1 MFERILV
8 PTDGSERS
16 QWALEA
22 ASVLARRLG
31 ANLVVLHVIPDTGM
45 PPFAFDGVPVD
56 ARAVLHDLQLNGEGI
71 LKAALERVSTARTR
85 LEWGRGR
92 RVAEVIAH
100 VASDEQVSLIVMGT
114 HGREGLDRLFFG
126 SITEETERLSSAPVL
141 FVRRSTSGFSGLEPI
156 LVPVDGS
163 EVSNHALEFAQ
174 ALSNA
179 TGAALEVLHV
189 VPDLELPTAEPRV
202 TGETL
207 KEIQHQ
213 RHVQGETVI
222 QSARERIGPD
232 GKTLL
237 MNAHNERIDS
247 AIERIAREEHA
258 GMVVIGTHARGG
270 LERLLLG
277 SVAESFAHHSSLP
290 MLIVRAAQAVQQ
302 V

>member
-22 ASVLARRLG
+22 ARVLAQRLG
-31 ANLVVLHVIPDTGM
+31 ANLVVLHVIPDTGV

-56 ARAVLHDLQLNGEGI
+56 ARAVLQDLQLNGEGI
-71 LKAALERVSTARTR
+71 LKAALEQVGTARTR

-92 RVAEVIAH
+92 RVTEVIAH
-100 VASDEQVSLIVMGT
+100 VASDERVGLIVMGT

-141 FVRRSTSGFSGLEPI
+141 FVRRSASGFSGLEPI

-163 EVSNHALEFAQ
+163 EVSNRALEFAR

-179 TGAALEVLHV
+179 TGAPLEVLHV
-189 VPDLELPTAEPRV
+189 VPDPELPTAEPRV
-202 TGETL
+202 TDETL
-207 KEIQHQ
+207 KGIQHQ
-213 RHVQGETVI
+213 RRVQGEDVI

-237 MNAHNERIDS
+237 MDAHNERIDS
-247 AIERIAREEHA
+247 AIERIAHEEHA

-270 LERLLLG
+270 LKRLLLG
-277 SVAESFAHHSSLP
+277 SVAESLAHHSSLP
-290 MLIVRAAQAVQQ
+290 VLIVRAAQVVRQD
-302 V
+302 